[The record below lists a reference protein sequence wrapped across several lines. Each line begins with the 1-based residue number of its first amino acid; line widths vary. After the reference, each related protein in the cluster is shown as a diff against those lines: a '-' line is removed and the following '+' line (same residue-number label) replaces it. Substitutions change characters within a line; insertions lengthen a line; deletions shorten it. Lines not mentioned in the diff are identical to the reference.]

1 VFEIYVICRKLES
14 TDQNSFLTKAY
25 WEKGFRPF
33 SNELYATELSIDITL
48 MNNSPRKLKQSAKA
62 TKCTRGA
69 ENATDQEDF

>member
-1 VFEIYVICRKLES
+1 MLE
-14 TDQNSFLTKAY
+14 
-25 WEKGFRPF
+25 ERVRPF
-33 SNELYATELSIDITL
+33 SNELYAAELSIDITP